1 MIIDFTREELDAL
14 KTHIVA
20 KQGENEFDA
29 VGSALAKIINV
40 IKIDDEMQDFDCESC
55 KL

>member
-1 MIIDFTREELDAL
+1 MIVDFTREELDAL

-20 KQGENEFDA
+20 LYGENEYDA
-29 VGSALAKIINV
+29 VASALNKIVNV

>member
-20 KQGENEFDA
+20 MEGENEFDA
-29 VGSALAKIINV
+29 VGSALAKIVNV